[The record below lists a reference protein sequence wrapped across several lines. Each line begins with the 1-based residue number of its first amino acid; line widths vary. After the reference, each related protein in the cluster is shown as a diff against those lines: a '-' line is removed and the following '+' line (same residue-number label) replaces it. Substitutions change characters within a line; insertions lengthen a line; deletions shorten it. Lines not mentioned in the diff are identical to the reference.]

1 MASSHV
7 SSRVT
12 KPHRTYILHIS
23 HRSIM
28 HLRPLFTL
36 AAALLLLT
44 AYHEMLFSEDEA
56 TRLKAAKSWADWE
69 SYLIQFEP
77 KDVDGWDMANFVDV
91 CQDGFI
97 AL

>member
-44 AYHEMLFSEDEA
+44 ACSGDSSGTKTSQEDAPPVQTTDTTLVGKRRHLRVPENV
-56 TRLKAAKSWADWE
+56 SNVE
-69 SYLIQFEP
+69 YL
-77 KDVDGWDMANFVDV
+77 
-91 CQDGFI
+91 
-97 AL
+97 